1 MFGLTSSHRYFLY
14 RHPTD
19 MRKSFNGLCGLVESQ
34 LERNPLSGEVYI
46 FINRRRDMVK
56 MLRWEQ
62 GGFVLYYKRL
72 ESGTFELPA
81 YNNDRESYQMNWSDL
96 VMMVEGI
103 AWQKAQKRKRFRL
116 SKTG

>member
-1 MFGLTSSHRYFLY
+1 
-14 RHPTD
+14 
-19 MRKSFNGLCGLVESQ
+19 
-34 LERNPLSGEVYI
+34 
-46 FINRRRDMVK
+46 

-81 YNNDRESYQMNWSDL
+81 YNNEGESYQMSWSDL

-103 AWQKAQKRKRFRL
+103 AWQKVQKRKRFHL
-116 SKTG
+116 AKTG